1 MSSDSFATLYLK
13 ELTQEVVPFWE
24 KYSIDRENGGYFTCI
39 DDQHKVFDTDKFVWL
54 QARQVWTFATL
65 YDRLEK
71 KQTWFEIARSGS
83 DFLEKY
89 GHDGNYNWFFSLKR
103 DGQPLVVPYN
113 IFSYTFAC
121 MAMGKMHHIT
131 GEDKYKTAVDQTL
144 KKITQRAAK
153 PKDR

>member
-1 MSSDSFATLYLK
+1 MSSVSFARLYLK

-39 DDQHKVFDTDKFVWL
+39 DDQHNVFDTDKFVWL
-54 QARQVWTFATL
+54 QARQQWTFATL

-89 GHDGNYNWFFSLKR
+89 GHNGDYNWFFSLNR
-103 DGQPLVVPYN
+103 EGGLWWFLIIFFHTLLLVWQWEKCIILP
-113 IFSYTFAC
+113 
-121 MAMGKMHHIT
+121 
-131 GEDKYKTAVDQTL
+131 EKTST
-144 KKITQRAAK
+144 KQRWVK
-153 PKDR
+153 L

>member
-1 MSSDSFATLYLK
+1 MSSVSFATLYLK
-13 ELTQEVVPFWE
+13 ELTQEVIPFWE

-83 DFLEKY
+83 DFLENTDITAITIGFFPLIGKVSPW
-89 GHDGNYNWFFSLKR
+89 WFLIIFFHTLL
-103 DGQPLVVPYN
+103 LVWQWEK
-113 IFSYTFAC
+113 C
-121 MAMGKMHHIT
+121 IT
-131 GEDKYKTAVDQTL
+131 SPEKTST
-144 KKITQRAAK
+144 KQRWVK
-153 PKDR
+153 L

>member
-1 MSSDSFATLYLK
+1 MSSVSFARLYLK

-39 DDQHKVFDTDKFVWL
+39 DDQHNVFDTDKFIWL
-54 QARQVWTFATL
+54 QARQQWTFATL

-89 GHDGNYNWFFSLKR
+89 GHNGDYNWFFSLTR
-103 DGQPLVVPYN
+103 EGRPLVVPYN
-113 IFSYTFAC
+113 IFSYTFALSLI
-121 MAMGKMHHIT
+121 HI
-131 GEDKYKTAVDQTL
+131 
-144 KKITQRAAK
+144 
-153 PKDR
+153 